1 MRAVKKMSHATV
13 KLLRAA
19 AEILGSEEALARHLD
34 IGTLLLGAYMEE
46 RRPLPDYLLLR
57 AVDVV
62 LENMAPPAV
71 VPAQAPHGAPR
82 PARSPTSSD

>member
-1 MRAVKKMSHATV
+1 MNHATV

-19 AEILGSEEALARHLD
+19 AEILGSEEALARQLG
-34 IGTLLLGAYMEE
+34 IGTLLLRAYLAE

-62 LENMAPPAV
+62 LDQVKPPA
-71 VPAQAPHGAPR
+71 ALAPEAPSLAR
-82 PARSPTSSD
+82 PPTSSG

>member
-1 MRAVKKMSHATV
+1 MSHATV

-19 AEILGSEEALARHLD
+19 AEILGSEEALAQHLS
-34 IGTLLLGAYMEE
+34 IGPVLLRAYLEE

-62 LENMAPPAV
+62 LAQAKPAGAVPPPADGIK
-71 VPAQAPHGAPR
+71 PSR
-82 PARSPTSSD
+82 LPTSSG